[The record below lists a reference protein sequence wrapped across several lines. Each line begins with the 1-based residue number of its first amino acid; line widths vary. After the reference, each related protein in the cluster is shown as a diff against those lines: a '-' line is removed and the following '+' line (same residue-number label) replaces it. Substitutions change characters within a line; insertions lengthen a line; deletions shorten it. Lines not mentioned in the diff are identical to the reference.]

1 MFYNRIPEPSTIQL
15 KNKIGFVQRPMTLP
29 TDVTLKLSDGNINAH
44 KMMLAMVSPVFE
56 KMLIGGFKEGKL
68 DVVKLPTDNCRIFN
82 LLLSAIFNESCEME
96 SLSDIFSLMEVAE
109 RYQIN
114 KAPLQQMCS
123 EAILSELIYCTYL
136 TILPKYAGLMNDDSL
151 RKAAGKVVLFTK
163 NAWIKDFN
171 KAKILPEEVLFFLL
185 KRKDIP
191 CSELDVFRYLVK
203 WYKYQTA
210 DLGSALQLT
219 TQLFRCIRYSLIFPQ
234 VLLTEVASCEAV
246 DKQLITKALS
256 LIYTG
261 CNPFENCNDVDD
273 NDDDYKQTID
283 SRIPYH
289 NLRLENMKWVM
300 ETRGVSISLSE
311 KNICVKLKQVYF
323 ENEGQQLSIVRMEL
337 KKNRIYSFCT
347 RSGRSVSVG
356 LSVSIVDR
364 STSQVL
370 SNTDLPQLS
379 LITLQ
384 VYNGDIFI
392 KVIDAHN
399 KQVKSHFYSSGPS
412 SYAICINANS
422 KTAETYLSH
431 SFEILPA

>member
-15 KNKIGFVQRPMTLP
+15 KNKTGFVQRPMTLP

-56 KMLIGGFKEGKL
+56 KMLFGGFKEGKL
-68 DVVKLPTDNCRIFN
+68 DEVKLPTDNCRIFN

-96 SLSDIFSLMEVAE
+96 SLNDIFSLMEVAE

-123 EAILSELIYCTYL
+123 EAILSELSYCTYL
-136 TILPKYAGLMNDDSL
+136 TILPKYACLMNDDSL
-151 RKAAGKVVLFTK
+151 RKAAGMVVLFTK

-203 WYKYQTA
+203 WYKYQTT
-210 DLGSALQLT
+210 DLGNALQLT
-219 TQLFRCIRYSLIFPQ
+219 SQLFRCIRYSLIFPQ

-273 NDDDYKQTID
+273 NDDDYKQAID

-289 NLRLENMKWVM
+289 SLQLENMKWVM

-311 KNICVKLKQVYF
+311 KNICVKLKQVYY
-323 ENEGQQLSIVRMEL
+323 ENEGQQLSIVSMEL
-337 KKNRIYSFCT
+337 KKNRIYSFCI

-392 KVIDAHN
+392 KVIDTHT
-399 KQVKSHFYSSGPS
+399 KQVKSHLYSSGPS
-412 SYAICINANS
+412 SYAICIDANS